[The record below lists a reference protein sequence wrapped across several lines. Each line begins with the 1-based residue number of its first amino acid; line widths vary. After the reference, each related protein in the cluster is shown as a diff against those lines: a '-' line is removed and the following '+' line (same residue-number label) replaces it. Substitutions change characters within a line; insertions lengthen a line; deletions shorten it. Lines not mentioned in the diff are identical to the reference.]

1 MTDRL
6 QELEMELDEAMIRL
20 EDCDGMD
27 PFEVLSMFAQAMD
40 QSFEEILENDHFLQL
55 VHFTQSNSEETLT
68 ILHRIVNL
76 DSQIAEIS

>member
-1 MTDRL
+1 MKKLR
-6 QELEMELDEAMIRL
+6 QLEIELDEAMTCL
-20 EDCDGMD
+20 VGCDGMD

-40 QSFEEILENDHFLQL
+40 QSFEEVLENDYFLQL
-55 VHFTQSNSEETLT
+55 VHTQSNPEETLT

>member
-1 MTDRL
+1 VKKLR
-6 QELEMELDEAMIRL
+6 QLEIELDEAMTRL

-40 QSFEEILENDHFLQL
+40 QSFEEILENDYFLQL

>member
-1 MTDRL
+1 MKKLR
-6 QELEMELDEAMIRL
+6 QLEIELDEAMTCL
-20 EDCDGMD
+20 KNCDGMD

-40 QSFEEILENDHFLQL
+40 QSFEEILENDDVLQL
-55 VHFTQSNSEETLT
+55 IHLTQSNPEETLT